1 MNEDIPEPDYDGIH
15 TPDIKRG
22 TMTMIL
28 RAYKEY
34 AERRGW
40 VTGQEASRRAYSG
53 QSFYGTKE
61 DNPE

>member
-1 MNEDIPEPDYDGIH
+1 MNEEIPQPDYDGIQ

-22 TMTMIL
+22 TMAMIL

-40 VTGQEASRRAYSG
+40 VTGQDASRRAYSG

-61 DNPE
+61 DKPE

>member
-1 MNEDIPEPDYDGIH
+1 MNEEIPKPDYDGIQ

-22 TMTMIL
+22 TMAMIL

-40 VTGQEASRRAYSG
+40 VTGQEASRRSYSG

>member
-1 MNEDIPEPDYDGIH
+1 MDEEVPKPDHEGIY
-15 TPDIKRG
+15 TPQIKRG
-22 TMTMIL
+22 TMAMIK

-40 VTGQEASRRAYSG
+40 LTGQEASRRAYSG

-61 DNPE
+61 DKPE